1 MSNYELCCCSTADL
15 NHAWYEHRNIKTV
28 CFHISI
34 DGVEYPDD
42 MDVTI
47 TQEKM
52 FTEMLAGK
60 EAHSSQVTTGAYI
73 DFWKPFLEAGKD
85 VFHVT
90 LSSGISGTL
99 NSAMLAKSE
108 LESQYPDRRIVVVD
122 SLCGSSG
129 YGMLMDYLADKR
141 DEGYSI
147 DELEKWALE
156 NRTRVHHWVLST
168 DLTFLIKG
176 GRVKPA
182 AGLLG
187 KMLNICPIVELC
199 EDGSLKVREKVRG
212 RKKGLAREIELMEQH
227 ADDGLSYNGKCYICH
242 TEEALGQ
249 ELRRMVEEKFPG
261 VRGKVELLKT
271 GATIAVHLGPGT
283 AVLFFM
289 GDARGN

>member
-85 VFHVT
+85 IFHVT

-187 KMLNICPIVELC
+187 NMLNICPIVELC
-199 EDGSLKVREKVRG
+199 EDGTLKVREKVRG
-212 RKKGLAREIELMEQH
+212 RKKGLARELELMEQH
-227 ADDGLSYNGKCYICH
+227 ADDGLSYSGKCYICH

-249 ELRRMVEEKFPG
+249 ELRRMVEGKFPG

>member
-227 ADDGLSYNGKCYICH
+227 ADDGLNYSGKCYICH

>member
-47 TQEKM
+47 PQEKM

-99 NSAMLAKSE
+99 NSAMLAKS
-108 LESQYPDRRIVVVD
+108 V
-122 SLCGSSG
+122 
-129 YGMLMDYLADKR
+129 
-141 DEGYSI
+141 
-147 DELEKWALE
+147 
-156 NRTRVHHWVLST
+156 
-168 DLTFLIKG
+168 
-176 GRVKPA
+176 
-182 AGLLG
+182 
-187 KMLNICPIVELC
+187 
-199 EDGSLKVREKVRG
+199 
-212 RKKGLAREIELMEQH
+212 
-227 ADDGLSYNGKCYICH
+227 
-242 TEEALGQ
+242 
-249 ELRRMVEEKFPG
+249 
-261 VRGKVELLKT
+261 
-271 GATIAVHLGPGT
+271 
-283 AVLFFM
+283 
-289 GDARGN
+289 

>member
-212 RKKGLAREIELMEQH
+212 RKKGLARELELMEQH
-227 ADDGLSYNGKCYICH
+227 ADDGLSYSGKCYICH

-271 GATIAVHLGPGT
+271 GATIAVHL
-283 AVLFFM
+283 
-289 GDARGN
+289 

>member
-199 EDGSLKVREKVRG
+199 EDGTLKVREKVRG

-289 GDARGN
+289 GEARGN

>member
-85 VFHVT
+85 IFHVT

-199 EDGSLKVREKVRG
+199 EDGTLKVREKVRG

-227 ADDGLSYNGKCYICH
+227 ADDGLNYSGKCYICH